1 MHIFSKKVHILSVI
15 SRRMLMMYNILKV
28 LSGAIVLVMSVSCTT
43 FTPTQAKK
51 IQVVSIGDLPRV
63 LNNVRHD
70 EVLILTEENMKN
82 FTGAVVIEQRDSSIE
97 TGNFVGDNW
106 VNTVNSNL
114 H

>member
-1 MHIFSKKVHILSVI
+1 MI
-15 SRRMLMMYNILKV
+15 YNVLKV
-28 LSGAIVLVMSVSCTT
+28 LSGAIVLVVSVSCTT
-43 FTPTQAKK
+43 FTPILAKK
-51 IQVVSIGDLPRV
+51 IQVVSTGDLPKL

-70 EVLILTEENMKN
+70 EVLILTEESMKN
-82 FTGAVVIEQRDSSIE
+82 LTGAVVVQQQDSSIE